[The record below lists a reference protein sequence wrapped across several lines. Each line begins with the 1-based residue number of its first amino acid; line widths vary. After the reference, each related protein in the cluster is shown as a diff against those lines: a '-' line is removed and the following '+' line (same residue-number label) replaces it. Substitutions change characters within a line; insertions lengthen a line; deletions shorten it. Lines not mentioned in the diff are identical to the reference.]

1 MTTRVTEGARR
12 GDTRK
17 GRLSLF
23 FSATALASRVLR
35 FCRSTLAR
43 TFTPLAK
50 SKEKELLLAVNG
62 KSSGSSNL
70 VPRILSP
77 SSLQIS
83 RLAGG
88 PWERLGFDRVCSKK
102 EHNILLAV
110 LVHFYNYANNYASFN
125 KLCSF

>member
-1 MTTRVTEGARR
+1 MTTRVTEGSRR

-70 VPRILSP
+70 VPRILLP
-77 SSLQIS
+77 SRLHLS
-83 RLAGG
+83 RLAG
-88 PWERLGFDRVCSKK
+88 FDKK
-102 EHNILLAV
+102 IA
-110 LVHFYNYANNYASFN
+110 
-125 KLCSF
+125 

>member
-1 MTTRVTEGARR
+1 MTTPATEGVRR

-17 GRLSLF
+17 GRVSLF

-70 VPRILSP
+70 VPRILSS
-77 SSLQIS
+77 SSLHIS

-88 PWERLGFDRVCSKK
+88 RPGDPG
-102 EHNILLAV
+102 ND
-110 LVHFYNYANNYASFN
+110 
-125 KLCSF
+125 